1 MIIISTLAEY
11 QTYFWLAVAK
21 ILRSNGYEIAF
32 LSFDDRST
40 EILRKNSYYVNSF
53 SEFSMPT
60 CDTNEAST
68 VRSS

>member
-40 EILRKNSYYVNSF
+40 EILKKIVF
-53 SEFSMPT
+53 M
-60 CDTNEAST
+60 
-68 VRSS
+68 